1 MIGSPS
7 RFVCALIVAKATK
20 IRITHIVAFETICFG
35 SFADAT
41 IFWHSKVMK
50 KLDDLRNSTWRL
62 FLTAHIKL
70 LDRIEGKLKEADLP
84 PLEWYD
90 VLWALKEA
98 PDHRLRLSELADK
111 ALLSRSNLT
120 RLVDRLE
127 AAELLQRERCPSDRR
142 GAFAVLTEA
151 GLAMQ
156 QAMWIIYAQG
166 ISQYF
171 GRYLS
176 DTDAEALMQAFS
188 TMLAAVNNSESS
200 DSSG

>member
-1 MIGSPS
+1 
-7 RFVCALIVAKATK
+7 
-20 IRITHIVAFETICFG
+20 
-35 SFADAT
+35 
-41 IFWHSKVMK
+41 MK